1 MSGNYGKFS
10 VLTLEEFGAYLNA
23 RQFSRAIRLIQ
34 NHHTAVPGYAQFKG
48 DNHVAMMQ
56 AMEDYHIHHAGM
68 SAIAQNLTTFPD
80 GKIGLGRD
88 IDTVPAGIKGANTIG
103 ICIEHVGNF
112 DLGGD
117 EMTVQHRATITG
129 LNALLCRRFNLKP
142 STDTI
147 VYHHWYD
154 LETGER
160 KNGAGV
166 TKTCPGTGFFGGN
179 TVEAAA
185 AHFVPLVAA
194 ALGGIPAP
202 KVEPKQMRV
211 TAASGLNVRSAPA
224 FNASIVASLQPGQTV
239 DVHEES
245 DGWARIH
252 PTKQMWANLGYL
264 KAV

>member
-1 MSGNYGKFS
+1 MSNYGKFS
-10 VLTLEEFGAYLNA
+10 VLTLEEFGAYLKA
-23 RQFSRAIRLIQ
+23 RQFNRVIRLIQ

-80 GKIGLGRD
+80 GKIGIGRD
-88 IDTVPAGIKGANTIG
+88 IDTVPAGIKGANANG

-117 EMTVQHRATITG
+117 HMSEAHRATIIG
-129 LNALLCRRFNLKP
+129 VNALLCRRFNLQP
-142 STDTI
+142 STDSI
-147 VYHHWYD
+147 VYHHWFE
-154 LETGER
+154 LNTGER
-160 KNGAGV
+160 RNGAGV
-166 TKTCPGTGFFGGN
+166 VKTCPGTGFFGGN
-179 TVEAAA
+179 TVEACAKN
-185 AHFVPLVAA
+185 FVPSVDYEM
-194 ALGGIPAP
+194 GGIPAP

-239 DVHEES
+239 DVHEER

-252 PTKQMWANLGYL
+252 PANQMWVNLGYL

>member
-1 MSGNYGKFS
+1 MSNFSKFS
-10 VLTLEEFGAYLNA
+10 VVTLAELADYLKATHFN
-23 RQFSRAIRLIQ
+23 RVIELIQ

-48 DNHVAMMQ
+48 NNHVTMMQ
-56 AMEDYHIHHAGM
+56 AMEAYHVQHAGM
-68 SAIAQNLTTFPD
+68 AQIAQNFTTFPD
-80 GKIGLGRD
+80 GKIGIGRD
-88 IDTVPAGIKGANTIG
+88 LDTVPAGIKGANSHG

-112 DLGGD
+112 DLGHD
-117 EMTVQHRATITG
+117 TITEAHRATILG
-129 LNALLCRRFNLKP
+129 LNALLCRRFSLEP
-142 STDTI
+142 STKSI

-211 TAASGLNVRSAPA
+211 TAASGLNVRNKPDHSGTII
-224 FNASIVASLQPGQTV
+224 SSLQPGQAV
-239 DVHEES
+239 DVYETE

-252 PTKQMWANLGYL
+252 PTNQMWANLGHL